1 MTNRPILGGVRASA
15 DGAPISKELKD
26 HIDGQARQAAKNAA
40 SAAATSAALANF
52 GWPVFIEFP
61 DNKAYR
67 VCLRSPVAFTINSV
81 TTRSTSG
88 TCTVTVS
95 IDGVNLGG
103 TANSVSTTEST
114 QSHTSANAVAVD
126 ADVTV
131 TVTSNST
138 PGAENVAIMLNC
150 TRTL

>member
-1 MTNRPILGGVRASA
+1 MANRPILGGVRSSSG
-15 DGAPISKELKD
+15 GAPISKELKD
-26 HIDGQARQAAKNAA
+26 HIDGQARQAAKDL
-40 SAAATSAALANF
+40 AAAQAALNVF

-67 VCLRSPVAFTINSV
+67 VCLRSPFAYTINSV

-95 IDGVNLGG
+95 IDGTNLGG
-103 TANSVSTTEST
+103 TANSVTTTEST
-114 QSHTSANAVAVD
+114 QAHTSANEVAVD

-131 TVTSNST
+131 TVTSNSS
-138 PGAENVAIMLNC
+138 AENVAIMFNC
-150 TRTL
+150 TRSV